1 MGLVLLCNLCHY
13 SRIFWSF
20 SISIDE
26 LLRRLLNMRSLVLT
40 GCIKSFDILLNFWS
54 TAFIFKNFFS
64 IKYTSSDMLETWLN
78 PFLLGKFTFTNLVQS
93 QIRTATCKLTQAR
106 CVRQLHLHLLID
118 YLFYHLSFEIL
129 WVVSQAALIW

>member
-13 SRIFWSF
+13 IRIFWSF

-118 YLFYHLSFEIL
+118 YLFYHLSFVIL
-129 WVVSQAALIW
+129 WVVS